1 MKLHELVNLRNELL
15 KITDNLIIK
24 EISSNIDYLKIIN
37 SGLNEIYSVS
47 ITNLVN
53 EYSTVI
59 ENLNS
64 PRNQIQSI
72 IDQCENEILQLSSKF
87 FQTNYQFEISFK
99 DDEFLPQNIRN
110 YRNWRSIQ
118 DDGELEN
125 DLRARISLYSKW
137 KYPAL
142 EIGCRDGEWTK
153 YLIASDPLY
162 VSDLHQEFLQSSV
175 KDFPGVYQGRV
186 RKYLIKNYKIENLPR
201 NQFGL
206 IFSYNFFNYLSF
218 DTIKQLLIQANDWL
232 RPGGVMIFTYN
243 NADTGAG
250 AAYAESYFMTYVP
263 KSMLLPLCE
272 SLGFEVVEARDY
284 EPAMSFIEIKKSGTL
299 YTIKESQAI
308 GEIMPITY

>member
-1 MKLHELVNLRNELL
+1 MKLHELVNLRNELS
-15 KITDNLIIK
+15 KVNDNLIIK
-24 EISSNIDYLKIIN
+24 EISKNIDSLKIIN
-37 SGLNEIYSVS
+37 SGLNENFSES
-47 ITNLVN
+47 INNLVN
-53 EYSTVI
+53 EYYSVI
-59 ENLNS
+59 DKLNI
-64 PRNQIQSI
+64 PNNHIQLL
-72 IDQCENEILQLSSKF
+72 IDQCQQEILQLSSKF
-87 FQTNYQFEISFK
+87 FQSNYQFEISFK

-118 DDGELEN
+118 NDGELEN
-125 DLRARISLYSKW
+125 DLRARLNLYSRW

-153 YLIASDPLY
+153 CLIASDPLY
-162 VSDLHQEFLQSSV
+162 IADVHQEFLTSSL

-186 RKYLIKNYKIENLPR
+186 RKYIIKNYRIENLP
-201 NQFGL
+201 NKQFGL

-263 KSMLLPLCE
+263 KSMLIPLCE
-272 SLGFEVVEARDY
+272 SLGFEIVESRDY
-284 EPAMSFIEIKKSGTL
+284 EPAMSFIEIKKPGTL
-299 YTIKESQAI
+299 HTIKETQAI
-308 GEIMPITY
+308 GEIMTITY